1 VTLHRLGS
9 QPRISMFFPVRALEH
24 NAALGLKANIRQG
37 PNETIDVFLHPN
49 EREHM
54 KAIMNV
60 VKGALTYRRMR
71 CLSWR
76 SALINQANTGL
87 R

>member
-1 VTLHRLGS
+1 
-9 QPRISMFFPVRALEH
+9 M
-24 NAALGLKANIRQG
+24 N
-37 PNETIDVFLHPN
+37 
-49 EREHM
+49 
-54 KAIMNV
+54 AIMNV
-60 VKGALTYRRMR
+60 VEGALTYRRMR

>member
-1 VTLHRLGS
+1 
-9 QPRISMFFPVRALEH
+9 MFFPVRALEH

-60 VKGALTYRRMR
+60 VEGALTYRRMR